1 MARGDVRIA
10 VTLACED
17 CKRRNY
23 QTNKSR
29 RNSPDRIELRKFC
42 RWCGKPHGAQ
52 GDALAPM
59 AKTRAQRKAERRARE
74 EQERKRSAGERERRV
89 ARSARHPGAGLRR
102 HRRDRGGR
110 GRASRPAPPKPRWRR
125 PTRPSPPAPER
136 RAEAKAL
143 KESEKRQRGE
153 QKRRESEQLAKK
165 QKQAAAERQRGGV
178 IGFLASCWAELKK
191 VQWPDRDTLVQA
203 TAVTIIFVAVAATY
217 LGALDAVFNFLIKQ
231 IL

>member
-1 MARGDVRIA
+1 
-10 VTLACED
+10 
-17 CKRRNY
+17 
-23 QTNKSR
+23 
-29 RNSPDRIELRKFC
+29 
-42 RWCGKPHGAQ
+42 
-52 GDALAPM
+52 M

-74 EQERKRSAGERERRV
+74 EKELKRAGEERG
-89 ARSARHPGAGLRR
+89 AQSRSQHDTQVPISGEIAEIEAMEAGMAV
-102 HRRDRGGR
+102 G
-110 GRASRPAPPKPRWRR
+110 
-125 PTRPSPPAPER
+125 APEAALETPDAPKTSRTQR

-165 QKQAAAERQRGGV
+165 QKQASAERQRGGV
-178 IGFLASCWAELKK
+178 IGFLVSCWAELKK

-217 LGALDAVFNFLIKQ
+217 LGALDALFSFLVKR